1 MSNAHKVI
9 LGITEDD
16 LHRAAQAIADAIDA
30 AGDSGTQP
38 VDRLAV
44 ERAAHAWL
52 GMVVEAFIAK
62 AAFYALAPSSAWSG
76 LFHDRLIAE
85 LERYGFSRSI

>member
-52 GMVVEAFIAK
+52 GMVVGALIAE
-62 AAFYALAPSSAWSG
+62 AAFYALDPGSAWSG

-85 LERYGFSRSI
+85 LERMRRQ

>member
-16 LHRAAQAIADAIDA
+16 LQRAAQAIADAIDA

-62 AAFYALAPSSAWSG
+62 AAFYALAPSSFWSS
-76 LFHDRLIAE
+76 LFHNRLIIE
-85 LERYGFSRSI
+85 LDHSRKTQR

>member
-16 LHRAAQAIADAIDA
+16 LHRAAQTIADAIDA

-62 AAFYALAPSSAWSG
+62 AAFYALAPSSFWSS
-76 LFHDRLIAE
+76 LFHNRLIIE
-85 LERYGFSRSI
+85 LDHSRKTQR

>member
-16 LHRAAQAIADAIDA
+16 LRRAAQAIADAIDA

-52 GMVVEAFIAK
+52 GAIVESLLAQASHH
-62 AAFYALAPSSAWSG
+62 ALSADSVWSSM
-76 LFHDRLIAE
+76 FHYRLIVE
-85 LERYGFSRSI
+85 LERTRKAQ

>member
-16 LHRAAQAIADAIDA
+16 LHRAAQTIADAIDA
-30 AGDSGTQP
+30 AGDSGSQP

-52 GMVVEAFIAK
+52 WMVVGALIAE
-62 AAFYALAPSSAWSG
+62 AAFYALAPSSFWSS
-76 LFHDRLIAE
+76 LFHNRLIIE
-85 LERYGFSRSI
+85 LDRSRKTQ